1 MPVRSQIT
9 CLNYRSGDPH
19 THPPGPVYLIGRY
32 YDPQTGQ
39 FLSVDPM
46 VQQTDQAYVYVVD
59 NPVSLTDPTGDLLVG
74 HCGVNLE
81 NSSGL
86 EKLR

>member
-1 MPVRSQIT
+1 LPVRSQIT

-39 FLSVDPM
+39 FLSVDPA
-46 VQQTDQAYVYVVD
+46 VEQTLEAYLYAGD
-59 NPVSLTDPTGDLLVG
+59 YPV
-74 HCGVNLE
+74 
-81 NSSGL
+81 NSSDPNGL
-86 EKLR
+86 WC